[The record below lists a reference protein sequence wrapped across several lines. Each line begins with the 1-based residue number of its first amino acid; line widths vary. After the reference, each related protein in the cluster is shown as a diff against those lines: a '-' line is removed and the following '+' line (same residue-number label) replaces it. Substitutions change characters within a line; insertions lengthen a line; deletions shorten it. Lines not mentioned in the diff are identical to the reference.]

1 MIIAC
6 TRIDLQPEEPAHEWV
21 PRELEAM
28 GWPAELV
35 DVART
40 VLLPDPPPPIIITTT
55 SLSIMPEGFLT
66 QTGFLSQ

>member
-1 MIIAC
+1 MIITG

-35 DVART
+35 ETAR
-40 VLLPDPPPPIIITTT
+40 VLLLPDPPPPIVITTT
-55 SLSIMPEGFLT
+55 SLELLGPPTASDRIEFA
-66 QTGFLSQ
+66 